1 MFCASGPRATR
12 QNRLRGLPSCADCSA
27 ALCSRFCVFC
37 LSLSREQKRD
47 CARRAVCVASGEQ
60 TTTTGQ
66 RIPAEPAMGPPP
78 LGSPYPSECPSL
90 PPGRSGIIIAPRCWR
105 TAPAGSGDVSR
116 RSPFP
121 LDAGCSQLSPAL
133 RSFAPFLLIT
143 RGVDTESHAQAREKH
158 RGSWGCDLTRL

>member
-1 MFCASGPRATR
+1 MPSGYGVVPLTIHIQTYKHHIDVRCHTHTWAAVGVGGASGLTQTEAGLRAQGCLRRLWRTDDDDRAT
-12 QNRLRGLPSCADCSA
+12 DT
-27 ALCSRFCVFC
+27 
-37 LSLSREQKRD
+37 
-47 CARRAVCVASGEQ
+47 RRTRYG
-60 TTTTGQ
+60 T
-66 RIPAEPAMGPPP
+66 PP

-90 PPGRSGIIIAPRCWR
+90 PSGRSGIIIAPRCWR

-143 RGVDTESHAQAREKH
+143 RGVDTESHAQAREK
-158 RGSWGCDLTRL
+158 RR